1 MFRGR
6 PQRSPVSFPDS
17 GVLGLHGEGGGGE
30 AWGGVRWGGGLA
42 AVCRESEGK
51 DKEGLMFQTLAN
63 IFKVPELRNKVLFT
77 LAMLFVFRIGHWI
90 PLPGVNQEQ
99 MKKMFENLNNDSALA
114 KFTQYVAT
122 FSGGTLSHSTIF
134 GLGIAPYI
142 TAGIIFQ
149 IMATASPA
157 LKKIQEEGPTGRQ
170 KIQEWT
176 RYATLGLCIVQGIGW
191 LIYLDKNQLIYTQM
205 MSNPLW
211 WVMAVAAL
219 TSGTLFLM
227 WLGEQIDKHG
237 IGNGVSMIIMAG
249 ILATMPSAILD
260 IVNTFKPGDPQKMG
274 VPGLLGILA
283 GFVLVCAGSVLMT
296 VAQRRIPVQQ
306 AKHTRGQMVFQ
317 GQRSFL
323 PLRINHGGVMP
334 VVFAS
339 TLMMFPG
346 VIFSYLNEYAR
357 ASQSTGI
364 FASVA
369 TWLHNNFAAGEF
381 PYILLYIVMVYFFS
395 YFWITVQFNAEEMS
409 KQLKE
414 HGSFI
419 PGLRPGP
426 RTAEYLD
433 TVMNRITFVGGAFL
447 AVIAILPLVINKA
460 MGVSQ
465 SITHFLGGTG
475 LLIVVSVTLD
485 FLQRV
490 EANLLMRNY
499 QGFLR
504 QGEEIKSPRTGLR

>member
-1 MFRGR
+1 M
-6 PQRSPVSFPDS
+6 
-17 GVLGLHGEGGGGE
+17 L
-30 AWGGVRWGGGLA
+30 
-42 AVCRESEGK
+42 
-51 DKEGLMFQTLAN
+51 QTLLN
-63 IFKVPELRNKVLFT
+63 VFKVPELRNKVIFT
-77 LAMLFVFRIGHWI
+77 FSMLLVFRVGHWI

-99 MKKMFENLNNDSALA
+99 MRKAFEDLGDQSAAA
-114 KFTQYVAT
+114 KIAQYVAT
-122 FSGGTLSHSTIF
+122 FSGGALSHSTIF

-149 IMATASPA
+149 ILASASPA
-157 LKKIQEEGPTGRQ
+157 LKKIQEEGPTGRE
-170 KIQEWT
+170 KIMQWT
-176 RYATLGLCIVQGIGW
+176 RYATLALCLVQGIGW
-191 LIYLDKNQLIYTQM
+191 LVYLDRSGLIYPQAL
-205 MSNPLW
+205 NNGLW
-211 WVMAVAAL
+211 WVMAISAL
-219 TSGTLFLM
+219 TAGTMFLM

-249 ILATMPSAILD
+249 ILASMPAAVVD
-260 IVNTFKPGDPQKMG
+260 IYRSFEPGVGGKMG
-274 VPGLLGILA
+274 VPALLAILA
-283 GFVLVCAGSVLMT
+283 GFIIVVGGSVLMT

-306 AKHTRGQMVFQ
+306 AKHTRGNKVFG

-334 VVFAS
+334 VIFAS
-339 TLMMFPG
+339 TLMMFPTMFFG
-346 VIFSYLNEYAR
+346 YLDESAKA
-357 ASQSTGI
+357 ASSTGF
-364 FASVA
+364 FARTA
-369 TWLHNNFAAGEF
+369 AWLNTAFAPGEF
-381 PYILLYIVMVYFFS
+381 PYIVLYIVMVYFFS
-395 YFWITVQFNAEEMS
+395 YFWITVQFNSEEMS

-433 TVMNRITFVGGAFL
+433 TVMNRITFVGAAFL
-447 AVIAILPLVINKA
+447 AVIAVLPLVTNRALNI
-460 MGVSQ
+460 SQ
-465 SITHFLGGTG
+465 TITHFLGGTG

-504 QGEEIKSPRTGLR
+504 EGEEIRGPRTGLR